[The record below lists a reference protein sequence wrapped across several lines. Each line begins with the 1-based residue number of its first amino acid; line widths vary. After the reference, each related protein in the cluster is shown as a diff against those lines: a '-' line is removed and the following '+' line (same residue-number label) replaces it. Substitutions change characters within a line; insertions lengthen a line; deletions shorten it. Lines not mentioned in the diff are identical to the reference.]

1 MATAE
6 TLDQAR
12 VDAFMEKLIGD
23 FGGTM
28 AAFLAH
34 LGDRLGLFKELAER
48 GPATAA
54 ELARRAGVDERYA
67 AEWLLGLT
75 SAGYLEYD
83 RGTDRYALPPEHAL
97 ALAQEDGPFFVGG
110 VLEMLPELVRPVDE
124 LAAAFRAGGGVPQ
137 ASFDTRIWEGM
148 ERFSAGEFENSLVQ
162 EWLPAAP
169 DAQSKLEGGGTL
181 ADIGC
186 GGGRAVIKLAQ
197 AFPAARFVGY
207 DAFPGQIERARQNV
221 ERAGV
226 ADRVR
231 IELLDVAAGLPDTF
245 DVITTFD
252 VVHDAVDPRGLLRA
266 IRNGLAPGGSYILVE
281 INSADDPHA
290 NVGPLA
296 TMFYGAS
303 VFYCLTTSL
312 AHGGEGLGTNGL
324 PEAKVRELCLEAG
337 FTSVRRLPIENPFN
351 ILYEVKA

>member
-6 TLDQAR
+6 TLDEAK
-12 VDAFMEKLIGD
+12 VEAFMGKLIGD

-28 AAFLAH
+28 ATFLAY
-34 LGDRLGLFKELAER
+34 LGDRLGLFKELER
-48 GPATAA
+48 GGPADAA
-54 ELARRAGVDERYA
+54 ELARRAGVNERYT
-67 AEWLLGLT
+67 AEWLLGMT
-75 SAGYLEYD
+75 SAGYLQYD
-83 RGTDRYALPPEHAL
+83 RETDRYALPPEHAV
-97 ALAQEDGPFFVGG
+97 ALAHENGPFFVGG
-110 VLEMLPELVRPVDE
+110 ALEMLPEFVRPIDE
-124 LAAAFRAGGGVPQ
+124 LAAAFRNGGGVSQ
-137 ASFDTRIWEGM
+137 ASFDPRIWEGM
-148 ERFSAGEFENSLVQ
+148 QRFSAADFENSLVPM
-162 EWLPAAP
+162 WMPAAP
-169 DAQSKLEGGGTL
+169 DAVAKLEAGGTL

-186 GGGRAVIKLAQ
+186 GSGLALIKLAQ

-207 DAFPGQIERARQNV
+207 DVFAGQIERARENV

-231 IELLDVAAGLPDTF
+231 IELLDVVAGLPDTY

-252 VVHDAVDPRGLLRA
+252 VVHDAVDPRGLLRS
-266 IRNGLAPGGSYILVE
+266 IRDALAPGGSYILVE
-281 INSADDPHA
+281 INSADDAHE

-337 FTSVRRLPIENPFN
+337 FAGVRRLPIENPFN

>member
-1 MATAE
+1 MATVE
-6 TLDQAR
+6 PLDHAK
-12 VDAFMEKLIGD
+12 VEAFMGKLIGD
-23 FGGTM
+23 FGSTM
-28 AAFLAH
+28 ATLLAH
-34 LGDRLGLFKELAER
+34 LGDRLGLFKQLADG

-54 ELARRAGVDERYA
+54 ELAQRAGVQERYA

-83 RGTDRYALPPEHAL
+83 RETDRYALPPEHAL

-124 LAAAFRAGGGVPQ
+124 LAGAFRTGGGVSQ
-137 ASFDTRIWEGM
+137 ASFDPRIWEGM
-148 ERFSAGEFENSLVQ
+148 ERFSASDYENRLVP
-162 EWLPAAP
+162 EWLPAVPGAE
-169 DAQSKLEGGGTL
+169 SKLRAGGTL

-186 GGGRAVIKLAQ
+186 GSGRAIITLAK
-197 AFPAARFVGY
+197 AFPGARFVGY
-207 DAFPGQIERARQNV
+207 DVFPAQVERARENV

-231 IELLDVAAGLPDTF
+231 IELLDVAAGLPETYDL
-245 DVITTFD
+245 ITTFD

-266 IRNGLAPGGSYILVE
+266 LRKSLEPDGSYVLVE
-281 INSADDPHA
+281 INSADDPHE

-337 FTSVRRLPIENPFN
+337 FTSVRRLPIDSPFN
-351 ILYEVKA
+351 ILYEVKG